1 MMRLVWVAALLCCS
15 SAQLQFP
22 GQPSPVT
29 PGLNKY
35 VYKKSTLRDTLHA
48 PSITGNSINVA
59 PAEPLC
65 GPGLECVATA
75 DCPSY
80 QRAQAQLASLPRR
93 DPARTRLIAR
103 LRCCGNTDR
112 VSPSPSVSV
121 SRSTVCSQARRRVCC
136 ARAVLPPVSPP
147 SSLQLEECGRQQ
159 TSRANPH
166 GIIVSANHAQPYVQ
180 MR

>member
-1 MMRLVWVAALLCCS
+1 MCIR
-15 SAQLQFP
+15 F
-22 GQPSPVT
+22 
-29 PGLNKY
+29 
-35 VYKKSTLRDTLHA
+35 RDTYTCHN
-48 PSITGNSINVA
+48 TVNVA

-80 QRAQAQLASLPRR
+80 QRAQAQLASLPHR

-103 LRCCGNTDR
+103 LRCCGNTGR
-112 VSPSPSVSV
+112 VSSSQSALSVSV

-147 SSLQLEECGRQQ
+147 SSLQLEEECGQQQ

-166 GIIVSANHAQPYVQ
+166 GIIVSANHTQPH
-180 MR
+180 MFR